1 MPNLTHARSPLGGA
15 QPFRMLGLGL
25 SCCVAAASPSPAL
38 AQAVMMGQACTA
50 TMMAPVMGQ
59 ACAAS
64 AVAAPVMGPVM
75 GQASMAVMVAVM
87 GQASTASTHGG
98 QTSGQARDRDDR
110 QGDAATKADRRT
122 NSTAGPLRPELRS
135 LEQGTEDRGGFDASF
150 RMQPLDLRVPTGF
163 TEVYMVPGDEDER
176 MMRGS
181 GALFAVFPQS
191 AYRRTI
197 RGTVPIAPADTVFH
211 IGMPGGFT
219 FPGGSLH
226 HRPSEIDPRVARRVD
241 GRAPAAG
248 GPGLMQQSSA
258 GLLGGPR
265 LPADAV
271 EIQEADL
278 NPMPAIAE
286 APRASRARG
295 NRSMGQA
302 SQAPAGQASQA
313 RAGQAPLPP
322 QLAAV
327 QSAYDDLELGPA
339 IVRRD

>member
-1 MPNLTHARSPLGGA
+1 
-15 QPFRMLGLGL
+15 MLGLGL

-50 TMMAPVMGQ
+50 TVMAPVMGQ
-59 ACAAS
+59 AS
-64 AVAAPVMGPVM
+64 T
-75 GQASMAVMVAVM
+75 AVM
-87 GQASTASTHGG
+87 GQAGTASTHGSQTN
-98 QTSGQARDRDDR
+98 QTSGQARDRTDR
-110 QGDAATKADRRT
+110 QDGASTKSDRRT

-226 HRPSEIDPRVARRVD
+226 HRPSQIDPRVARRVD

-248 GPGLMQQSSA
+248 GPGLMQQSSP
-258 GLLGGPR
+258 GLLDGPR
-265 LPADAV
+265 VPADAV

-295 NRSMGQA
+295 NRAMGQA
-302 SQAPAGQASQA
+302 SHAPASH
-313 RAGQAPLPP
+313 APLPP

-339 IVRRD
+339 VVRRD

>member
-64 AVAAPVMGPVM
+64 AVAAPVM

-265 LPADAV
+265 VPADAV

-295 NRSMGQA
+295 NRAMGQA
-302 SQAPAGQASQA
+302 SHAPASH
-313 RAGQAPLPP
+313 APLPP
-322 QLAAV
+322 RLAAV

-339 IVRRD
+339 VVRRD

>member
-64 AVAAPVMGPVM
+64 AVAAPVM

-265 LPADAV
+265 VPADAV

-295 NRSMGQA
+295 NRAMGQA
-302 SQAPAGQASQA
+302 SHAPASH
-313 RAGQAPLPP
+313 APLPP
-322 QLAAV
+322 RLAAV

>member
-64 AVAAPVMGPVM
+64 AVAAPVM

-265 LPADAV
+265 VPADSV

-295 NRSMGQA
+295 NRAMGQA
-302 SQAPAGQASQA
+302 SQARS
-313 RAGQAPLPP
+313 GQAPLPP
-322 QLAAV
+322 QFAAV